1 MYSCTNFQSL
11 WKNSDFKTKFAAK
24 NMKEKNSEKI
34 NFKIVISI
42 YQCTHAP
49 NFSHFGELQILG
61 PNLPQKINE
70 NILKKITIKS

>member
-1 MYSCTNFQSL
+1 
-11 WKNSDFKTKFAAK
+11 
-24 NMKEKNSEKI
+24 MKEKNSEKI

-61 PNLPQKINE
+61 PNLPQKMNE

>member
-1 MYSCTNFQSL
+1 ME
-11 WKNSDFKTKFAAK
+11 
-24 NMKEKNSEKI
+24 EKNSEKI

-42 YQCTHAP
+42 YQCTRPP

-61 PNLPQKINE
+61 PNLPQKMNE

>member
-61 PNLPQKINE
+61 PNLPQKMNE
-70 NILKKITIKS
+70 NILKKITIKL